1 MTPPPRRS
9 RFFPSL
15 TRKRLLV
22 GVLIGLLLL
31 ASVLGLTAW
40 LMVRQAP
47 AWWRSIDPDDLGTQE
62 VAEDVERGVSSM
74 LSRRRPPDERWA
86 FRITAA
92 QADAWLNVRLPRWLR
107 NQDETLVWPDTLS
120 QLQVHF
126 ANERMHI
133 GLIQKLGARDQILT
147 ATLTPTLR
155 DGRLWCQLTSMGAGQ
170 LPLPAG
176 TLLDKLEGSARE
188 QGLNPE
194 DLDALFEVLRGERGV
209 APRVEL
215 DDGRLVTLV
224 DLRLEDGDLIGTCVT
239 QWSD

>member
-1 MTPPPRRS
+1 MTSPTLRTRSLALLIRR
-9 RFFPSL
+9 RV
-15 TRKRLLV
+15 LV

-31 ASVLGLTAW
+31 ATVLGLTAW

-47 AWWRSIDPDDLGTQE
+47 AWWRSIDPDDPGTQD
-62 VAEDVERGVSSM
+62 VAQDVERGVSSL
-74 LSRRRPPDERWA
+74 LSRRRPPDEHWA

-107 NQDETLVWPDTLS
+107 NQDETFVWPDTLS

-126 ANERMHI
+126 ADERMHI

-155 DGRLWCQLTSMGAGQ
+155 DGLLWCELTSMGAGQ

-176 TLLDKLEGSARE
+176 TLLDKLERSARG
-188 QGLNPE
+188 QGLDPE
-194 DLDALFEVLRGERGV
+194 DLDAVFEVLRGERGL
-209 APRVEL
+209 PPQVEL

-224 DLRLEDGDLIGTCVT
+224 DLTLEDGDLIGTCIT
-239 QWSD
+239 QWSE